1 MTDPTPPAPT
11 DETPADNSPWDH
23 YEYLYENRPEG
34 DTSTCLRPLGKCEM
48 GDCCDVCLHNPERKG
63 NACRR
68 SQD

>member
-1 MTDPTPPAPT
+1 MNDPTPPP
-11 DETPADNSPWDH
+11 DHSPDDSPNSPWDH

-63 NACRR
+63 NACGR
-68 SQD
+68 SKR

>member
-1 MTDPTPPAPT
+1 MSDPTTPTDDAPT
-11 DETPADNSPWDH
+11 DERKSPWDH

-48 GDCCDVCLHNPERKG
+48 GDCCDVCLHNPEREG

-68 SQD
+68 SKD